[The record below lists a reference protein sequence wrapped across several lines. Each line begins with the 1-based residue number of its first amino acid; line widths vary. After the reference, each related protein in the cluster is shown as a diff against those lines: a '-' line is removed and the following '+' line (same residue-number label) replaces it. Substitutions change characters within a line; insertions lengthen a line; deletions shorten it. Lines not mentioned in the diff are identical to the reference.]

1 MTVSLAVATEQILQR
16 IRSEYLEMPGLRL
29 TPQQAQRL
37 WGLDRQC
44 CEESL
49 QYLVDA
55 GFLMKTGRG
64 TYVRLTDGPIAF
76 PRMRRSTDHGR
87 LSAAVADRG

>member
-1 MTVSLAVATEQILQR
+1 MTVHLAVATEQILQR

-37 WGLDRQC
+37 WGLDQQC

-49 QYLVDA
+49 EYLVDA
-55 GFLMKTGRG
+55 RFLMKTGRG
-64 TYVRLTDGPIAF
+64 TYVRLTDGAIAS
-76 PRMRRSTDHGR
+76 PPMRRSTDHLR
-87 LSAAVADRG
+87 A

>member
-1 MTVSLAVATEQILQR
+1 
-16 IRSEYLEMPGLRL
+16 MPGLRL

-49 QYLVDA
+49 QYLVEA
-55 GFLMKTGRG
+55 GFLTKTARG
-64 TYVRLTDGPIAF
+64 TYIRLTDGGTTLQP
-76 PRMRRSTDHGR
+76 MRRSSDHHHLADVGQR
-87 LSAAVADRG
+87 DASLMAVRRR

>member
-1 MTVSLAVATEQILQR
+1 MTVHLAVATEQILQR

-64 TYVRLTDGPIAF
+64 TYVRLTDGAITL
-76 PRMRRSTDHGR
+76 PRMRRATDHAAA
-87 LSAAVADRG
+87 AAVRG

>member
-1 MTVSLAVATEQILQR
+1 MTVHLAVATEQILLR
-16 IRSEYLEMPGLRL
+16 IRSEYMEMPGLRL

-49 QYLVDA
+49 QYLVEA

-64 TYVRLTDGPIAF
+64 TYVRLTDGATTLPL
-76 PRMRRSTDHGR
+76 MRRSTDRRWNG
-87 LSAAVADRG
+87 